1 MSYPETE
8 PKKYKLQDLPKIYR
22 FYKKHGKTPNEMLQ
36 DLKKSSIIL
45 DVGKFIQ
52 KEPVLAKRKEL
63 QKYYDVDLGKYKE
76 SKPNV
81 RILNKEEY
89 EKLLSIPEEDED
101 EEDEED
107 EDEEL
112 FKNRKTLVGN
122 GLKTILKK
130 KVASKKKLSKKRK
143 VTSKKK
149 KVISKKRKVASKKKL
164 SKKKKVISKKR
175 KVASKKK
182 LSKKRK
188 VTIKKKIL
196 SKKKK
201 SIL

>member
-89 EKLLSIPEEDED
+89 EKLLSIPEED

>member
-89 EKLLSIPEEDED
+89 EKLLSIPEEDE
-101 EEDEED
+101 EDEED

-188 VTIKKKIL
+188 VTNKKKIL